1 VKAGKGA
8 KNAVPASARE
18 EVHYLLRLWRDGP
31 RVEDWRASLKDI
43 SSKEVMHFASLE
55 ALARHLEQRSN
66 AEPKQE

>member
-43 SSKEVMHFASLE
+43 SSKEVTHFASLE
-55 ALARHLEQRSN
+55 VLASYLAARN
-66 AEPKQE
+66 FK